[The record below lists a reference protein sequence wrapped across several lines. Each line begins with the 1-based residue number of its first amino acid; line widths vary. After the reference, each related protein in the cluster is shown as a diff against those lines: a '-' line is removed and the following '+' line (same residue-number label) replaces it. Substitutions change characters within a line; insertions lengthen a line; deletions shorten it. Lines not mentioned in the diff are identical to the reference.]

1 MNSTDSS
8 APNIPGP
15 VPPRRRRLRAVFAAD
30 IANYGGLMTIDETNT
45 LDALWITRRVAIE
58 ELATH
63 GGWLFGLPGDGIF
76 ALFESTV
83 DAVRCALAIQ
93 SRLSQCPKLYALKL
107 RIGVHLGEVL
117 FQDELPYGEALV
129 IAARLESLAE
139 PGGILV
145 SASVME
151 AAAPRIAA
159 TFVENGFPTL
169 KHVPRRIETFRVLPP
184 PVNEQRQ
191 ADALLDRTIAP
202 NRAAPQEPEPRLD
215 PPAAPTVPPLPKAAP
230 LIVHTEIAT
239 PPDAAAIP
247 TPIPS
252 MAPSSSPVEA
262 PAKNDA
268 PVDAPAVA
276 PVVAPV
282 AAPAVAAVV
291 APVVAPAVEPMVAP
305 VDEKPPVAQAASF
318 DEARLGQISS
328 LLAIYFGP
336 VAKMLVRRTAVEC
349 ADTTQLIRLLAH
361 EIPTERER
369 LDFLTRATDA
379 MAERH

>member
-30 IANYGGLMTIDETNT
+30 IANYGGLVTIDETNT

-159 TFVENGFPTL
+159 TFIENGFPTL

-184 PVNEQRQ
+184 PANEQRQ

-202 NRAAPQEPEPRLD
+202 NRLAPPESEPRLE
-215 PPAAPTVPPLPKAAP
+215 PPAAPIVPPLPRAAP
-230 LIVHTEIAT
+230 LVLPTEIAT
-239 PPDAAAIP
+239 PPDAAAVSMA
-247 TPIPS
+247 PIPS
-252 MAPSSSPVEA
+252 TPPSPSPVEA

-268 PVDAPAVA
+268 PVDAPRDEPVVA

-282 AAPAVAAVV
+282 VEPVV
-291 APVVAPAVEPMVAP
+291 APVVAP
-305 VDEKPPVAQAASF
+305 VDEKPPVAQPASF

-328 LLAIYFGP
+328 LLAVYFGP
-336 VAKMLVRRTAVEC
+336 VAKMLVRRTAVDC

-379 MAERH
+379 MAERR

>member
-1 MNSTDSS
+1 MNSTDNI

-45 LDALWITRRVAIE
+45 LDALWITRRIAIE

-83 DAVRCALAIQ
+83 DAVRCALCIQ

-117 FQDELPYGEALV
+117 FQEELPYGEALV

-151 AAAPRIAA
+151 AVAPRIAA
-159 TFVENGFPTL
+159 TFIENGFPAL
-169 KHVPRRIETFRVLPP
+169 KHCPRRIETFRVLPP
-184 PVNEQRQ
+184 PANELRP

-202 NRAAPQEPEPRLD
+202 QRVAPPEPEARLD
-215 PPAAPTVPPLPKAAP
+215 PDSTPKIAPLPKATP
-230 LIVHTEIAT
+230 LVLPTKIAKL
-239 PPDAAAIP
+239 
-247 TPIPS
+247 
-252 MAPSSSPVEA
+252 E
-262 PAKNDA
+262 DA
-268 PVDAPAVA
+268 PIAVA
-276 PVVAPV
+276 PVVVPSLPAEALGKSDAPV
-282 AAPAVAAVV
+282 
-291 APVVAPAVEPMVAP
+291 E
-305 VDEKPPVAQAASF
+305 EKALEAQAAAF
-318 DEARLGQISS
+318 GDETLGQIAN
-328 LLAIYFGP
+328 LLALYFGP
-336 VAKMLVRRTAVEC
+336 VAKMLVRRTATGC
-349 ADTTQLIRLLAH
+349 ADTTQLIRLLAQ

-369 LDFLTRATDA
+369 VDFLTRARDA
-379 MAERH
+379 LDERR

>member
-1 MNSTDSS
+1 MNSTDSG
-8 APNIPGP
+8 APNLPGP

-83 DAVRCALAIQ
+83 DAVRCALCIQ

-129 IAARLESLAE
+129 IASRLESLAE

-145 SASVME
+145 SASVMD
-151 AAAPRIAA
+151 AVAPRIAA
-159 TFVENGFPTL
+159 TFIENGFPAL
-169 KHVPRRIETFRVLPP
+169 KHCPRRIETFRVLPP
-184 PVNEQRQ
+184 PMNELRP

-202 NRAAPQEPEPRLD
+202 NRVAAPESKPRLD
-215 PPAAPTVPPLPKAAP
+215 PAGAPTIAPLPKATPLVLPEIAP
-230 LIVHTEIAT
+230 LL
-239 PPDAAAIP
+239 DAPVPMA
-247 TPIPS
+247 PIPS
-252 MAPSSSPVEA
+252 KALPAEA
-262 PAKNDA
+262 LAKRDA
-268 PVDAPAVA
+268 PTDAPT
-276 PVVAPV
+276 
-282 AAPAVAAVV
+282 
-291 APVVAPAVEPMVAP
+291 
-305 VDEKPPVAQAASF
+305 DEKPLAGAVFDDAS
-318 DEARLGQISS
+318 LSQLSS

-336 VAKMLVRRTAVEC
+336 VAKMLVRRKAAEC
-349 ADTTQLIRLLAH
+349 GGAMQLIRSLAQ
-361 EIPTERER
+361 EIPSERER
-369 LDFLTRATDA
+369 LDFLARAKDA
-379 MAERH
+379 LVERH

>member
-8 APNIPGP
+8 APNLPGP
-15 VPPRRRRLRAVFAAD
+15 IPPRRRRLRAVFAAD

-83 DAVRCALAIQ
+83 DAVRCALCIQ

-129 IAARLESLAE
+129 IASRLESLAE

-145 SASVME
+145 SASVMD
-151 AAAPRIAA
+151 AVAPRIAA
-159 TFVENGFPTL
+159 TFIENGFPAL
-169 KHVPRRIETFRVLPP
+169 KHCPRRIETFRVLPP
-184 PVNEQRQ
+184 PTNELRP

-202 NRAAPQEPEPRLD
+202 NPMAAPQLKPRID
-215 PPAAPTVPPLPKAAP
+215 PADAPTIAPLPKATP
-230 LIVHTEIAT
+230 LVLPEIAT
-239 PPDAAAIP
+239 LADAPVPA
-247 TPIPS
+247 PIPS
-252 MAPSSSPVEA
+252 KALPSLSAET
-262 PAKNDA
+262 PAKSDA
-268 PVDAPAVA
+268 PKDAPT
-276 PVVAPV
+276 
-282 AAPAVAAVV
+282 
-291 APVVAPAVEPMVAP
+291 
-305 VDEKPPVAQAASF
+305 DEKPLAAETGVF
-318 DEARLGQISS
+318 DEASLGQLSS

-336 VAKMLVRRTAVEC
+336 VAKMLVRRKAAEC
-349 ADTTQLIRLLAH
+349 AGASQLIRSLAQ
-361 EIPTERER
+361 EIPSERER
-369 LDFLTRATDA
+369 LDFLTRAKDTLV
-379 MAERH
+379 ERR

>member
-1 MNSTDSS
+1 MNATDSS

-15 VPPRRRRLRAVFAAD
+15 IPPRRRRLRAVFAAD
-30 IANYGGLMTIDETNT
+30 IANYGGLMTIDETKT

-93 SRLSQCPKLYALKL
+93 SRLSQCPTLYALKL

-129 IAARLESLAE
+129 IASRLESLAE

-151 AAAPRIAA
+151 AVAPRIAA
-159 TFVENGFPTL
+159 TFVENGFPAL
-169 KHVPRRIETFRVLPP
+169 KHCPRRIETFRVLSPP
-184 PVNEQRQ
+184 DNELRP
-191 ADALLDRTIAP
+191 ADDLLDRTIAP
-202 NRAAPQEPEPRLD
+202 HRAAPPEPEPRLD
-215 PPAAPTVPPLPKAAP
+215 PAGLPTIGKLPKATP
-230 LIVHTEIAT
+230 LVVQTEIA
-239 PPDAAAIP
+239 PLADA
-247 TPIPS
+247 PIP
-252 MAPSSSPVEA
+252 MAPAPSKVLSSLPAEA
-262 PAKNDA
+262 LATSDA
-268 PVDAPAVA
+268 PRDAPKDA
-276 PVVAPV
+276 PRDAPI
-282 AAPAVAAVV
+282 
-291 APVVAPAVEPMVAP
+291 
-305 VDEKPPVAQAASF
+305 DEKPFAAEAAVF
-318 DEARLGQISS
+318 DDASLGRLSS

-336 VAKMLVRRTAVEC
+336 VAKLLVRRKAAEC
-349 ADTTQLIRLLAH
+349 AGATQLIRSLAQ

-369 LDFLTRATDA
+369 LDFLTRAKE
-379 MAERH
+379 MLVERR